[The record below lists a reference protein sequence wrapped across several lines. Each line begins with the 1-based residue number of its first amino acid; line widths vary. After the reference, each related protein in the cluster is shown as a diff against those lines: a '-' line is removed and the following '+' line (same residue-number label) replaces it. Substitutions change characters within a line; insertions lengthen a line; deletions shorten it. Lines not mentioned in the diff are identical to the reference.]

1 MTKPMN
7 VISFVTQ
14 KGGTG
19 KSHLA
24 ISLGVVAEAS
34 GERVCLI
41 DLDPQRTTADW
52 YQTRTAETPAALDH
66 NEATKLTETL
76 QGLEQAGFTLVIID
90 TPGHDSHAT
99 RGAMRVADL
108 CLIPVKPS
116 EADVKATMPTL
127 QALHAMGQKFALVIN
142 QAPTNRQARLTS
154 AVTMRLSTSGEVVPL
169 AFGNRLDHPYAYAL
183 GQGVTEYA
191 PNGKAAQEITQLWSW
206 CRKRIEVKSDVKAK
220 RRA

>member
-1 MTKPMN
+1 MN

-24 ISLGVVAEAS
+24 ISLAVVAEAS

-66 NEATKLTETL
+66 NEAAKLTETL

-99 RGAMRVADL
+99 RGAMRAADL

-127 QALHAMGQKFALVIN
+127 QALHGMGQKFALVIN

-191 PNGKAAQEITQLWSW
+191 PAGKAAEEITELWSW
-206 CRKRIEVKSDVKAK
+206 CRKRIEVKSDVQAK